1 MSGSSTDCN
10 YQSRSHSEAEKSL
23 QVPFLFHELIE
34 VDSNGLEY
42 TIQDHDIT
50 VRFPTGA
57 IAVAE
62 REKLQFGI
70 GVAMYGPFKFVD
82 NMRPI
87 SPILWLC
94 PLDENVIKLNKP
106 FQVILPHF
114 LSGDK
119 VQNHGVEFAKA
130 NHRDCADGCYT
141 FDTLCDCAEPIF
153 ATASSKSYGILEVDH
168 CCFYCL
174 QANISPEITKDAEYT
189 LVRLESVERQEV
201 HFCAIYQLNT
211 CYKVSP

>member
-1 MSGSSTDCN
+1 MSGSSADCN
-10 YQSRSHSEAEKSL
+10 YQSRSHSEAEKSV
-23 QVPFLFHELIE
+23 QVPFLFQELIE
-34 VDSNGLEY
+34 VDNHDLEY

-57 IAVAE
+57 AE
-62 REKLQFGI
+62 GEKLQFGI

-94 PLDENVIKLNKP
+94 PLDENVTKLKKP
-106 FQVILPHF
+106 LQVILPHF

-130 NHRDCADGCYT
+130 NHRECADGCYT
-141 FDTLCDCAEPIF
+141 FNSLCKPIF
-153 ATASSKSYGILEVDH
+153 ATTSNKSYGIVEIDH
-168 CCFYCL
+168 CCYLCL
-174 QANISPEITKDAEYT
+174 LANKSPQITKDAKYT
-189 LVRLESVERQEV
+189 LVRLESVKSQEV
-201 HFCAIYQLNT
+201 HFCAIYRLDT
-211 CYKVSP
+211 CHKVSP

>member
-1 MSGSSTDCN
+1 M
-10 YQSRSHSEAEKSL
+10 EKSF

-34 VDSNGLEY
+34 VSNDGLEY

-50 VRFPTGA
+50 VKFPSG
-57 IAVAE
+57 AVAE
-62 REKLQFGI
+62 GEKLQFEI

-82 NMRPI
+82 NVRLI
-87 SPILWLC
+87 SPIVWLC
-94 PLDENVIKLNKP
+94 PLNENITELNKP

-119 VQNHGVEFAKA
+119 LQNHQVDFAKA
-130 NHRDCADGCYT
+130 NHRNYEGSRYS
-141 FDTLCDCAEPIF
+141 FDTFCDCAQPIY
-153 ATASSKSYGILEVDH
+153 ASTGSKSYAILKTNH
-168 CCFYCL
+168 FCFYCL
-174 QANISPEITKDAEYT
+174 QANISPQIAKDAQYT

-211 CYKVSP
+211 CYRVSP